1 MATYESLVKRIVNRL
16 AWGGGWGGGGGGV
29 GYLMADFGIK
39 DARRTVLFLYIYF
52 FA

>member
-16 AWGGGWGGGGGGV
+16 AWGGGGGGWGV